1 MQQLLSMCSVYG
13 VEHDIQYNAAKNV
26 IMICQTKEDNSLQF
40 PVFKL
45 SDHALCVWKK
55 LEYLGHIITDQMTDD
70 EDIYR
75 QSRVLYAQA
84 NILLIK
90 FGSCKSTV
98 NCFYSMPIVHHYI
111 LHICGLI
118 IAKWPFRSFKWP
130 MMTHW
135 DCRWRGLDGVV
146 QVNFL

>member
-1 MQQLLSMCSVYG
+1 MCSVYG
-13 VEHDIQYNAAKNV
+13 AEHDIKYNAAKNV

-55 LEYLGHIITDQMTDD
+55 LKYLGHIITDQISDD

-75 QSRVLYAQA
+75 QSRVLYAQV
-84 NILLIK
+84 NILLKK

-98 NCFYSMPIVHHYI
+98 NCFYSMPIVHHYT
-111 LHICGLI
+111 LHICSLI
-118 IAKWPFRSFKWP
+118 IAK
-130 MMTHW
+130 
-135 DCRWRGLDGVV
+135 
-146 QVNFL
+146 